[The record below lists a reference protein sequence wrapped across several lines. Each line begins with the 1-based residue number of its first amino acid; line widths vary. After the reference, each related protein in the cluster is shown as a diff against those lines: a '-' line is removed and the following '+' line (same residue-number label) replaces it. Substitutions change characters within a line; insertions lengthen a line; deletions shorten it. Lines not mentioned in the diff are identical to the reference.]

1 MPQALRQHRRPEH
14 SRKKLT
20 VSTLLLLTCALVMS
34 GCASMGLSDQLL
46 SNADSWRDEP
56 STIRSQNFS
65 EAEAAARKTSA
76 VTADYSPLR
85 ASNDSSGINSSV
97 STNGN
102 GVVPVFATGHA
113 FVQRRAKLGRPIP
126 IRDKIETHST
136 ERIESIAP
144 SVENQNFNVA
154 GNAEPIP
161 MQTPV
166 VQDGMVFGAAGWQP
180 APNTSIAEFGT
191 PAANTVRQIN
201 LPATTEA
208 WKSDGLQNS
217 TREPSNNAERLDPS
231 APLDSQDGLVQDAVA
246 QALQGETT
254 NSVAP
259 EAAADATSVVD
270 RNDSIPKEQ
279 TVLDRLRGLYSPHT
293 ARRDEAALER
303 NRKANRRWTDPFG
316 LMRERE
322 PEVVDSSLGATSP
335 VPSNLEASAV
345 AATGPDA
352 TADADDKALLFEPL
366 IAKVEQEL
374 TEWPRQANGKP
385 QNEVA
390 WRQHQTDLRLLYLIA
405 GRSAESMRAIESLPE
420 KEQEFWQSMM
430 LAMEAYRGN
439 SDTADRTEQLTETLD
454 YVRAASRQL
463 QPLSRMQIRRMNFCN
478 RIEGFGS
485 CNVLPASDF
494 NAGQPLLLY
503 AEIEN
508 YKSELTDDGQYRSE
522 FAAWIDFIR
531 DGETEP
537 MASRTIRLP
546 EIEDRCAAE
555 RTDYFQSY
563 ELTIPSLSPGRYILR
578 LRVSDQLSLQ
588 TATSD
593 LPFDIRPLGSA
604 R

>member
-1 MPQALRQHRRPEH
+1 
-14 SRKKLT
+14 
-20 VSTLLLLTCALVMS
+20 
-34 GCASMGLSDQLL
+34 MGLSDQLL
-46 SNADSWRDEP
+46 SSVDSWRDEP

-97 STNGN
+97 STHGN

-126 IRDKIETHST
+126 IRDKNETPSAGHV
-136 ERIESIAP
+136 ESIAP

-201 LPATTEA
+201 QPATTEA

-231 APLDSQDGLVQDAVA
+231 APLDSQDGLVQDADT
-246 QALQGETT
+246 QALQEETT

-259 EAAADATSVVD
+259 EAAADAIDSS
-270 RNDSIPKEQ
+270 NSIPKEQ
-279 TVLDRLRGLYSPHT
+279 TVLDRLRGLYTP
-293 ARRDEAALER
+293 RRDEAALER

-316 LMRERE
+316 LMRERD
-322 PEVVDSSLGATSP
+322 PEVADSPLGATSP
-335 VPSNLEASAV
+335 VPSNPEASAV
-345 AATGPDA
+345 VASGPDA
-352 TADADDKALLFEPL
+352 TATADNMTLSFEPL

-390 WRQHQTDLRLLYLIA
+390 WRQHQTDLRLLYLMA
-405 GRSAESMRAIESLPE
+405 GRSAESTRAIESLPE

-430 LAMEAYRGN
+430 LAMEAYRSH
-439 SDTADRTEQLTETLD
+439 SDTADRTAQLTETLD
-454 YVRAASRQL
+454 YVRTASRQL
-463 QPLSRMQIRRMNFCN
+463 QSLSRTQIRRMNFCN

-485 CNVLPASDF
+485 INVFPGSDF

-522 FAAWIDFIR
+522 FAAMIEFIR

-537 MASRTIRLP
+537 ITSRTIQLP

-578 LRVSDQLSLQ
+578 LRVRDQLSLQ

>member
-20 VSTLLLLTCALVMS
+20 VSTLLLLTCALMMS

-46 SNADSWRDEP
+46 SSVDSWRDEP

-126 IRDKIETHST
+126 IRDKNETPSAGQV
-136 ERIESIAP
+136 ESIAP

-191 PAANTVRQIN
+191 PAAKTVRQIN
-201 LPATTEA
+201 QPATTEA

-231 APLDSQDGLVQDAVA
+231 APLDSQDGLVQDADT
-246 QALQGETT
+246 QALQEETT

-259 EAAADATSVVD
+259 EAAADAIDSS
-270 RNDSIPKEQ
+270 NSIPKEQ
-279 TVLDRLRGLYSPHT
+279 TVLDRLRGLYTP
-293 ARRDEAALER
+293 RRDEAALER

-316 LMRERE
+316 LMRERD
-322 PEVVDSSLGATSP
+322 PEVADSPLGATSP
-335 VPSNLEASAV
+335 VPSNPEASAV
-345 AATGPDA
+345 VATGPDA
-352 TADADDKALLFEPL
+352 TATADNMTLSFEPL

-390 WRQHQTDLRLLYLIA
+390 WRQHQTDLRLLYLMA
-405 GRSAESMRAIESLPE
+405 GRSAESTRAIESLPE

-430 LAMEAYRGN
+430 LAMEAYRSH
-439 SDTADRTEQLTETLD
+439 SDTADRTAQLTETLD
-454 YVRAASRQL
+454 YVRTASRQL
-463 QPLSRMQIRRMNFCN
+463 QSLSRTQIRRMNFCN

-485 CNVLPASDF
+485 INVFPGSDF

-522 FAAWIDFIR
+522 FAAMIEFIR

-537 MASRTIRLP
+537 ITSRTIQLP

-578 LRVSDQLSLQ
+578 LRVRDQLSLQ

>member
-20 VSTLLLLTCALVMS
+20 VSTLLLLTCALMMS

-46 SNADSWRDEP
+46 SSVDSWRDEP

-97 STNGN
+97 STHGN

-126 IRDKIETHST
+126 IRDKNETPSAGHV
-136 ERIESIAP
+136 ESIAP

-201 LPATTEA
+201 QPATTEA

-231 APLDSQDGLVQDAVA
+231 APLDSQDGLVQDADT
-246 QALQGETT
+246 QALQEETT

-259 EAAADATSVVD
+259 EAAADAIDSS
-270 RNDSIPKEQ
+270 NSIPKEQ
-279 TVLDRLRGLYSPHT
+279 TVLDRLRGLYTP
-293 ARRDEAALER
+293 RRDEAALER

-316 LMRERE
+316 LMRERD
-322 PEVVDSSLGATSP
+322 PEVADSPLGATSP
-335 VPSNLEASAV
+335 VPSNPEASAV
-345 AATGPDA
+345 VASGPDA
-352 TADADDKALLFEPL
+352 TATADNMTLSFEPL

-390 WRQHQTDLRLLYLIA
+390 WRQHQTDLRLLYLMA
-405 GRSAESMRAIESLPE
+405 GRSAESTRAIESLPE

-430 LAMEAYRGN
+430 LAMEAYRSH
-439 SDTADRTEQLTETLD
+439 SDTADRTAQLTETLD
-454 YVRAASRQL
+454 YVRTASRQL
-463 QPLSRMQIRRMNFCN
+463 QSLSRTQIRRMNFCN

-485 CNVLPASDF
+485 INVFPGSDF

-522 FAAWIDFIR
+522 FAAMIEFIR

-537 MASRTIRLP
+537 ITSRTIQLP

-578 LRVSDQLSLQ
+578 LRVRDQLSLQ

>member
-20 VSTLLLLTCALVMS
+20 VSTLLLLTCALMMS

-46 SNADSWRDEP
+46 SSVDSWRDEP

-126 IRDKIETHST
+126 IRDKNETPSAGQV
-136 ERIESIAP
+136 ESIAP

-180 APNTSIAEFGT
+180 APNTSIAEIGT

-201 LPATTEA
+201 QPATTEA

-231 APLDSQDGLVQDAVA
+231 APLDSQDGLVQDADT
-246 QALQGETT
+246 QALQEETT

-259 EAAADATSVVD
+259 EAAADAIDSS
-270 RNDSIPKEQ
+270 NSIPKEQ
-279 TVLDRLRGLYSPHT
+279 TVLDRLRGLYTP
-293 ARRDEAALER
+293 RRDEAALER

-316 LMRERE
+316 LMRERD
-322 PEVVDSSLGATSP
+322 PEVADSPLGATSP
-335 VPSNLEASAV
+335 VPSNPEASAV
-345 AATGPDA
+345 VATGPDA
-352 TADADDKALLFEPL
+352 TATADNMTLSFEPL

-390 WRQHQTDLRLLYLIA
+390 WRQHQTDLRLLYLMA
-405 GRSAESMRAIESLPE
+405 GRSAESTRAIESLPE

-430 LAMEAYRGN
+430 LAMEAYRSH
-439 SDTADRTEQLTETLD
+439 SDTADRTAQLTETLD
-454 YVRAASRQL
+454 YVRTASRQL
-463 QPLSRMQIRRMNFCN
+463 QSLSRTQIRRMNFCN

-485 CNVLPASDF
+485 INVFPGSDF

-522 FAAWIDFIR
+522 FAAMIEFIR

-537 MASRTIRLP
+537 ITSRTIQLP

-578 LRVSDQLSLQ
+578 LRVRDQLSLQ

>member
-20 VSTLLLLTCALVMS
+20 VSTLLLLTCALVMP

-46 SNADSWRDEP
+46 TEVDSRGDEP
-56 STIRSQNFS
+56 SIVRSQNFS
-65 EAEAAARKTSA
+65 DAEAAARKTSA
-76 VTADYSPLR
+76 VAADYSPLR
-85 ASNDSSGINSSV
+85 TSSNSSGMNSEP
-97 STNGN
+97 STSTN

-126 IRDKIETHST
+126 IRDKIETHSE
-136 ERIESIAP
+136 ERIETRAP
-144 SVENQNFNVA
+144 SAENQNFNFS
-154 GNAEPIP
+154 GNTEPLPI
-161 MQTPV
+161 QTPV
-166 VQDGMVFGAAGWQP
+166 VRDGVSFGAAGWQP

-191 PAANTVRQIN
+191 PAANTPRQN
-201 LPATTEA
+201 GQPAATDA
-208 WKSDGLQNS
+208 WNSNGMQNS
-217 TREPSNNAERLDPS
+217 SQQQSFNAERLVPPS
-231 APLDSQDGLVQDAVA
+231 QLDAQDGLSQDAAA

-254 NSVAP
+254 GGIDPEDASSVIDRNNSV
-259 EAAADATSVVD
+259 
-270 RNDSIPKEQ
+270 PKEQ
-279 TVLDRLRGLYSPHT
+279 TVLDRLRGLYTPYT
-293 ARRDEAALER
+293 PRRDETAVDR

-322 PEVVDSSLGATSP
+322 PELIDSPLGATTP
-335 VPSNLEASAV
+335 VPSNLDAS
-345 AATGPDA
+345 AATGSDA
-352 TADADDKALLFEPL
+352 TAAVDDMTLLFEPL
-366 IAKVEQEL
+366 IAKIEQEL

-385 QNEVA
+385 QNEVE
-390 WRQHQTDLRLLYLIA
+390 WRQNQTDLRLLYLMA

-439 SDTADRTEQLTETLD
+439 SDSADRTTQLTETLD
-454 YVRAASRQL
+454 YVRTASRRL
-463 QPLSRMQIRRMNFCN
+463 QPLSRMKIRRMNFCN

-485 CNVLPASDF
+485 INVFPGSDF

-508 YKSELTDDGQYRSE
+508 YKSELTDDAQYRSE
-522 FAAWIDFIR
+522 FAAMIEFIR

-537 MASRTIRLP
+537 IASRTIRLA
-546 EIEDRCAAE
+546 EIEDLCAAE

-563 ELTIPSLSPGRYILR
+563 ELTIPSLSPGRYTLR
-578 LRVSDQLSLQ
+578 LRVRDQLSLQ

-593 LPFDIRPLGSA
+593 LPFDIRPLGGA

>member
-20 VSTLLLLTCALVMS
+20 VSTLLLLTCALMMS

-46 SNADSWRDEP
+46 SSVDSWRDEP

-97 STNGN
+97 STHGN

-126 IRDKIETHST
+126 IRDKNETPSAGHV
-136 ERIESIAP
+136 ESFAP

-201 LPATTEA
+201 QPATTEA

-231 APLDSQDGLVQDAVA
+231 APLDSQDGLVQDADT
-246 QALQGETT
+246 QALQEETT

-259 EAAADATSVVD
+259 EAAADAIDSS
-270 RNDSIPKEQ
+270 NSIPKEQ
-279 TVLDRLRGLYSPHT
+279 TVLDRLRGLYTP
-293 ARRDEAALER
+293 RRDEAALER

-316 LMRERE
+316 LMRERD
-322 PEVVDSSLGATSP
+322 PEVADSPLGATSP
-335 VPSNLEASAV
+335 VPSNPEASAV
-345 AATGPDA
+345 VATGPDA
-352 TADADDKALLFEPL
+352 TATADNMTLSFEPL

-390 WRQHQTDLRLLYLIA
+390 WRQHQTDLRLLYLMA
-405 GRSAESMRAIESLPE
+405 GRSAESTRAIESLPE

-430 LAMEAYRGN
+430 LAMEAYRSH
-439 SDTADRTEQLTETLD
+439 SDTADRTAQLTETLD
-454 YVRAASRQL
+454 YVRTASRQL
-463 QPLSRMQIRRMNFCN
+463 QSLSRTQIRRMNFCN

-485 CNVLPASDF
+485 INVFPGSDF

-522 FAAWIDFIR
+522 FAAMIEFIR

-537 MASRTIRLP
+537 ITSRTIQLP

-578 LRVSDQLSLQ
+578 LRVRDQLSLQ

>member
-20 VSTLLLLTCALVMS
+20 VSTLLLLTCALMMS

-46 SNADSWRDEP
+46 SSVDSWRDEP

-97 STNGN
+97 STHGN

-126 IRDKIETHST
+126 IRDKNETPSAGHV
-136 ERIESIAP
+136 ESIAP

-201 LPATTEA
+201 QPATTEA

-231 APLDSQDGLVQDAVA
+231 APLDSQDGLVQDADT
-246 QALQGETT
+246 QALQEETT

-259 EAAADATSVVD
+259 EAAADAIDSS
-270 RNDSIPKEQ
+270 NSIPKEQ
-279 TVLDRLRGLYSPHT
+279 TVLDRLRGLYTP
-293 ARRDEAALER
+293 RRDEAALER

-316 LMRERE
+316 LMRERD
-322 PEVVDSSLGATSP
+322 PEVADSPLGATSP
-335 VPSNLEASAV
+335 VPSNPEASAV
-345 AATGPDA
+345 VATGPDA
-352 TADADDKALLFEPL
+352 TATADNMTLSFEPL

-390 WRQHQTDLRLLYLIA
+390 WRQHQTDLRLLYLMA
-405 GRSAESMRAIESLPE
+405 GRSAESTRAIESLPE

-430 LAMEAYRGN
+430 LAMEAYRSH
-439 SDTADRTEQLTETLD
+439 SDTADRTAQLTETLD
-454 YVRAASRQL
+454 YVRTASRQL
-463 QPLSRMQIRRMNFCN
+463 QSLSRTQIRRMNFCN

-485 CNVLPASDF
+485 INVFPGSDF

-522 FAAWIDFIR
+522 FAAMIEFIR

-537 MASRTIRLP
+537 ITSRTIQLP

-578 LRVSDQLSLQ
+578 LRVRDQLSLQ